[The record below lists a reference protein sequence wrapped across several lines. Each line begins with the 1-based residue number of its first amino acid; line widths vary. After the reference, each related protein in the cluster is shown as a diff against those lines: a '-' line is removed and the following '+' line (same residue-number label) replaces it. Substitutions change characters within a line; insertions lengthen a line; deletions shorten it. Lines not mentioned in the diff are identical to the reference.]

1 MTDVKTTKTR
11 RDFLKIATFAGGAA
25 LATAKG
31 RPLYAQNLAVTG
43 GTFDYIVAGGGHN
56 GLVCAAYLAKAGF
69 DVAVLEA
76 KDIIGGNTTSE
87 HMTGTT
93 MIHEPC
99 CNTPGG
105 LSGSPVYRELAL
117 DEWGVQFANLSTL
130 DGMVRLSQ
138 FFDGEILPMWLDPE
152 RTADEIARFSRR
164 DSQTYLKLMQD
175 LRTGPDVGSYR
186 QTPIGYGP
194 TPQEICAKHPKGATW
209 MRLTRARC
217 VDVVKE
223 YYEDEHVRA
232 WVLDYARGRQPVDD
246 VGTGLDVGDMY
257 GRQRR
262 GNNTVIGGLGALPA
276 SLERLLASHSCPV
289 IAKKFV
295 IELIVEKGRIAG
307 VVAADGDVFRAR
319 RGVVSSAHVQQLL
332 TMAPAGSLPE
342 MFSDNLKQ
350 WQPDILSMFSI
361 MLDVRE
367 PPLFNVHGD
376 WRPGCGNT
384 INTFES
390 QLRTLADCRLGVV
403 TRGGV
408 GSKCIVQSLEDPT
421 RCPEGGHTVRIL
433 THYPYNLADGG
444 AANWDKIKYDVANQI
459 LDDWRQFTKNLDE
472 ENIVARY
479 VQSPLDIAGRNINN
493 VGGSCHGGSNY
504 LAQYGEMRPVFG
516 WASHRMPIEGL
527 YLTGAGSHPG
537 GSCHGLP
544 GRNAAWVILDDEG
557 KSVPHVLTQLMQA

>member
-1 MTDVKTTKTR
+1 VTDAKNNNTR
-11 RDFLKIATFAGGAA
+11 RDFLKIAAVAGGVAFA
-25 LATAKG
+25 SAKT
-31 RPLYAQNLAVTG
+31 RPLYAQTAAATG
-43 GTFDYIVAGGGHN
+43 GTFDYIVAGAGHN
-56 GLVCAAYLAKAGF
+56 GLICAAYLAKAGF
-69 DVAVLEA
+69 DVVVLEA
-76 KDIIGGNTTSE
+76 KDIVGGNTTSE
-87 HMTGTT
+87 HMTGTS
-93 MIHEPC
+93 MVHEPC

-105 LSGSPVYRELAL
+105 LYGSPVYRELDL

-130 DGMVRLSQ
+130 NGMVRLSQ

-152 RTADEIARFSRR
+152 QTADEIARFSRR
-164 DSQTYLKLMQD
+164 DSQTYLKLMGE
-175 LRTGPDVGSYR
+175 LRSGPDVGSYR

-194 TPQEICAKHPKGATW
+194 TPQEICAGHPKGATW
-209 MRLTRARC
+209 MRLMRARC

-246 VGTGLDVGDMY
+246 IGTGFGVGDMY

-262 GNNTVIGGLGALPA
+262 GNNTVIGGLGALPE
-276 SLERLLASHSCPV
+276 SLERLLASYNCPV
-289 IAKKFV
+289 ITKKYV
-295 IELIVEKGRIAG
+295 VELILEQGKAVG

-332 TMAPAGSLPE
+332 TMTPKGSLPE
-342 MFSDNLKQ
+342 IFSDNLKQ

-361 MLDVRE
+361 MLDVKE
-367 PPLFNVHGD
+367 APLFNVHGD

-390 QLRTLADCRLGVV
+390 QLRTLADCRIGVV

-421 RCPEGGHTVRIL
+421 RCPGGGHTVRIL

-444 AANWDKIKYDVANQI
+444 AANWDEIKYDVANQI
-459 LDDWRQFTKNLDE
+459 LDDWRQFAKNLDE
-472 ENIVARY
+472 ENILARY

-504 LAQYGEMRPVFG
+504 LAQSGEMRPVFG
-516 WASHRMPIEGL
+516 WASHRMPVEGL

-557 KSVPHVLTQLMQA
+557 KSVPHVLTQLMQT